1 MKIIRT
7 INGIEYEFELTYSE
21 MTDAYNEY
29 EEARWVESIDSNYPG
44 IFNEDEVDELVEEI
58 IDLIYYRNINPVNAL
73 DRAIESLGFDEKVEG
88 MFD

>member
-7 INGIEYEFELTYSE
+7 INGVEYEFELTHSE

-58 IDLIYYRNINPVNAL
+58 IDLIYYRNVNPVNAL
-73 DRAIESLGFDEKVEG
+73 DRAIESLGFNEKVEG